1 MFTLHIFLPAVQ
13 PPPVG
18 ARNVQIEMN
27 NHSIWFGFLSVPLTN
42 HSGLPT
48 NKKTIKCIRLEETVN
63 IRNLHKTHKNGFD
76 LLSAPPR

>member
-48 NKKTIKCIRLEETVN
+48 NKKTII
-63 IRNLHKTHKNGFD
+63 
-76 LLSAPPR
+76 